1 MITSRPLIH
10 FWTPGLF
17 EFKGGIQ
24 VYSSFLLRALQ
35 TLYPQAT
42 IQVFVMHDRQLPADD
57 LQHPNTQFHGMGICP
72 KRLRTAAFA
81 TQAIASALWQR
92 PDLVIT
98 THLNFTVAAQAL
110 KQAIGTPYW
119 AVAHGFE
126 AWEIQR
132 PALQQAVAHADRI
145 LAVSEYTRE
154 RLLQT
159 VNLPADRVSLL
170 PNTFDPQQFQ
180 IAAKPTYL
188 LHRHGLSADQPVL
201 LTVNRLAAGESY
213 HAYDRVLAALPQIRQ
228 VIPNVHYLI
237 VGKGDDRTRLEQAI
251 AQQQLQDCVTL
262 AGFIPDVELKDY
274 YALCDVF
281 AMPSKLEGFGIV
293 FLEAMASGKPVLAS
307 EQDGGRDA
315 VCQGKLGALVDPDH
329 TDAIAQTLI
338 AILQKTYANPL
349 FYQPEALR
357 QQVIQT
363 FGFQKFQ
370 QALATLLSQHSLSF
384 SNAAYENSPHH
395 SINFARAGWSQ
406 SSSVRDGASATESRI

>member
-1 MITSRPLIH
+1 MISSRPLIH

-24 VYSSFLLRALQ
+24 VYSGFLLRALQ
-35 TLYPQAT
+35 SLYPDAT
-42 IQVFVMHDRQLPADD
+42 IQVFVMHDRHLPARDP
-57 LQHPNTQFHGMGICP
+57 QHSNTQFHGLGLYP

-98 THLNFTVAAQAL
+98 THLNFTVAAHAL

-119 AVAHGFE
+119 AIAHGFE
-126 AWEIQR
+126 AWKIQR
-132 PALQQAVAHADRI
+132 SALQQAVTQADRI

-154 RLLQT
+154 RLLET
-159 VNLPADRVSLL
+159 LDLPASRVSLL
-170 PNTFDPQQFQ
+170 SNTFNPQQFQ
-180 IAAKPTYL
+180 IAEKPTYL
-188 LHRHGLSADQPVL
+188 LHRHGLTPDQPVL

-237 VGKGDDRTRLEQAI
+237 VGQGDDRTRLEQAI

-262 AGFIPDVELKDY
+262 TGFIPDAELHHY

-307 EQDGGRDA
+307 NQDGGRDA
-315 VCQGKLGALVDPDH
+315 VCRGALGALVDPDD
-329 TDAIAQTLI
+329 TEAIAQTLI
-338 AILQKTYANPL
+338 KILQKKHSNPL
-349 FYQPEALR
+349 ICQPEALR
-357 QQVIQT
+357 QQAIQT

-370 QALATLLSQHSLSF
+370 QTLASLLSQHSQL
-384 SNAAYENSPHH
+384 
-395 SINFARAGWSQ
+395 SQ
-406 SSSVRDGASATESRI
+406 SSAYESSPYHSVDFSRTGRP